1 MRILFITPYPP
12 SRIRVRSYG
21 FLTQL
26 RDAHEVT
33 VVTQCASEREKL
45 DAESLRKQG
54 FEVIVVQESR
64 RLAVLR
70 SGLAL
75 FSTHPL
81 QVAYARSK
89 VLSKT
94 VQQLC
99 QQRNFDVVHVEH
111 LRGIASME
119 TLACTYPLVWDAVDC
134 ISLLTKH
141 TIGAGHSLAVRT
153 VARLEHNRT
162 QRYEARML
170 HQLRHVVVTSAN
182 DRRAMIELH
191 RMPINDP
198 MSNDGVSRTDIQVLP
213 NGVDLDYFQPF
224 QQERRRFNLVFS
236 GKMSYHANVAT
247 ALYLRQHIMPLIWQR
262 KPEATLTIVGSNP
275 PKVIQALASDPH
287 VEVTGYV
294 EDIRSYI
301 GHAEV
306 MLSPMVYS
314 VGIQNKVL
322 EAMALGTP
330 VVVPVQVAAALGAY
344 PGRDLLVA
352 TSAQEFAESALQLM
366 DDSELRASLSRNG
379 RAYVENQH
387 DWRVLTG
394 RLVDVYRRAI
404 NACNGEEMAV
414 EIASSFVSGTAV

>member
-64 RLAVLR
+64 RLEVVR

-119 TLACTYPLVWDAVDC
+119 TPACT
-134 ISLLTKH
+134 
-141 TIGAGHSLAVRT
+141 
-153 VARLEHNRT
+153 
-162 QRYEARML
+162 
-170 HQLRHVVVTSAN
+170 
-182 DRRAMIELH
+182 
-191 RMPINDP
+191 
-198 MSNDGVSRTDIQVLP
+198 
-213 NGVDLDYFQPF
+213 
-224 QQERRRFNLVFS
+224 
-236 GKMSYHANVAT
+236 
-247 ALYLRQHIMPLIWQR
+247 
-262 KPEATLTIVGSNP
+262 
-275 PKVIQALASDPH
+275 
-287 VEVTGYV
+287 
-294 EDIRSYI
+294 
-301 GHAEV
+301 
-306 MLSPMVYS
+306 
-314 VGIQNKVL
+314 
-322 EAMALGTP
+322 
-330 VVVPVQVAAALGAY
+330 
-344 PGRDLLVA
+344 
-352 TSAQEFAESALQLM
+352 
-366 DDSELRASLSRNG
+366 
-379 RAYVENQH
+379 
-387 DWRVLTG
+387 
-394 RLVDVYRRAI
+394 
-404 NACNGEEMAV
+404 
-414 EIASSFVSGTAV
+414 